1 MSKISEVFK
10 KQKALIAFITAGD
23 PSLKKTE
30 EFIYQ
35 LEKAGADIVE
45 LGIPYSDPLADG
57 PVIQASH
64 LRGLKNGVTLDDV
77 FLLVKRARKKTQV
90 PIVFMLSMNL
100 VEKHGVEKFYQDCEK
115 YEVDGVI
122 VPDLPVEE
130 NRLRQPVLRER
141 KELSSERVIEDAS
154 SSIVDRIFMVAPT
167 TKDERIKMIA
177 DASSG
182 FIYLVSAMGV
192 TGKRNKL
199 DVSGLVQ
206 NVKKYTDKPI
216 AVGFGISDP
225 KQAKEI
231 AKSADGVIV
240 GSAIVDLIGKKQ
252 FKKAIGLVASLRKAL
267 NA

>member
-10 KQKALIAFITAGD
+10 KQKALITFITAGD

-35 LEKAGADIVE
+35 FEKAGADIVE

-77 FLLVKRARKKTQV
+77 FLLVKRARKKTQI

-100 VEKHGVEKFYQDCEK
+100 VERHGVEKFYQDCEK
-115 YEVDGVI
+115 YGFDGAI
-122 VPDLPVEE
+122 IPDLPLEE
-130 NRLRQPVLRER
+130 THLA
-141 KELSSERVIEDAS
+141 SRVAH
-154 SSIVDRIFMVAPT
+154 VDQILMIAPT

-206 NVKKYTDKPI
+206 NVKKYTDKPV
-216 AVGFGISDP
+216 AVGFGVSTP

-231 AKSADGVIV
+231 VKSADGVIV